1 MNRYQWLIWAFRLFF
16 SGEVIAEVKAM
27 IVSLESQ
34 PISGLNKRLLIEG
47 QVLPAVKNAGA
58 FLLRALIEVLLSEV
72 RGAK

>member
-27 IVSLESQ
+27 IVSLENQ
-34 PISGLNKRLLIEG
+34 PISGINKRLLIEG